1 MTLTHIYL
9 PGEGIREDD
18 WARQNGRKGQS
29 ERRER
34 RKVMER
40 VHKGASESGG
50 IKGRRQM
57 PRGRSERGAMMEIN
71 GEWQLRD

>member
-18 WARQNGRKGQS
+18 RARQNGRKGQS

-40 VHKGASESGG
+40 AHKGASEGGG

-57 PRGRSERGAMMEIN
+57 PRGRSERGGMMEIN